1 MIQSIDQRLS
11 MIERIAN
18 EIIQYQKEY
27 FKDGVLGL
35 KPLNMKKIASVLDVH
50 ETTISRAVSG
60 KYMQTPRGLIE
71 MKYFFKPGV
80 KTISGELI
88 SNEHAKAILADII
101 ASEDKKKPYS
111 DSKLVLL
118 LKEKNISISRRTVA
132 KYRDQLKILS
142 SHLRKQY

>member
-1 MIQSIDQRLS
+1 MIQKYIREKLSKSRLMIQSIDQRLS

-60 KYMQTPRGLIE
+60 KYMQTPR
-71 MKYFFKPGV
+71 V
-80 KTISGELI
+80 
-88 SNEHAKAILADII
+88 
-101 ASEDKKKPYS
+101 
-111 DSKLVLL
+111 
-118 LKEKNISISRRTVA
+118 
-132 KYRDQLKILS
+132 
-142 SHLRKQY
+142 